1 MLARS
6 GAVGVVRGWGWV
18 GVPARVP
25 RLVRSGGHAISQGAQ
40 AARSATA
47 ATSEISAQRPVS
59 VVTLSGYGRQTAGRF
74 EDLLLVLRIQVSL
87 VEAVRPRKLPG
98 CREKQA
104 RHGEVKEE
112 ALSTLKRCP
121 ASFDD
126 LGPGATAGG
135 GRRSKVIDGDLS

>member
-40 AARSATA
+40 AARSAAA
-47 ATSEISAQRPVS
+47 ATSEISAQRLVS
-59 VVTLSGYGRQTAGRF
+59 VVTLSGYERQTAGRF

-87 VEAVRPRKLPG
+87 VEAVRPRK
-98 CREKQA
+98 
-104 RHGEVKEE
+104 
-112 ALSTLKRCP
+112 LKRCP